1 MTAQEIWD
9 QINNFVEDKNANEC
23 VWYIISELRE
33 SNKESEAIKYIKDF
47 FKCDINTAKDT
58 FEIFKNEMGELLSPQ
73 QIAYA
78 NAIAREALN
87 KPKCPTCNSTNI
99 KKISGTAKV
108 AGAVTFGLF
117 SKTARSQFKCKNC
130 GYKW

>member
-23 VWYIISELRE
+23 VWYIISELYE
-33 SNKESEAIKYIKDF
+33 LNKESEAIKYIKDF
-47 FKCDINTAKDT
+47 FQCDINTAKDV
-58 FEIFKNEMGELLSPQ
+58 FEIFKNEMGEPLSSQ
-73 QIAYA
+73 QIAHA
-78 NAIAREALN
+78 NAIARESLN

-108 AGAVTFGLF
+108 VGAVAFGLF
-117 SKTARSQFKCKNC
+117 SKTARSQFECENC

>member
-1 MTAQEIWD
+1 MSPQEIWN
-9 QINNFVEDKNANEC
+9 QINNYVMNTEIDEAVCNTLLKLYYA
-23 VWYIISELRE
+23 
-33 SNKESEAIKYIKDF
+33 NKENEAIQYIKSF
-47 FKCDINTAKDT
+47 FNCDEKIATDV
-58 FEIFKNEMGELLSPQ
+58 FEIFKEKTGEPPSPQ

-78 NAIAREALN
+78 NAVAREALN

-108 AGAVTFGLF
+108 AGAVAFGLF
-117 SKTARSQFKCKNC
+117 SKTARSQFKCGNC